1 MNIFLAFKSVNY
13 LLRYI
18 IEANIKELVGYAIN
32 KRMTADLVCKALN
45 MAIKN
50 KGPSSADCTF

>member
-1 MNIFLAFKSVNY
+1 MNIFLAFKSINY

-50 KGPSSADCTF
+50 KGSSSADCTF